1 MTAKGP
7 EAQPAVE
14 LAAGFDDCRHLDI
27 ILNSLNAL
35 IYVAD
40 METHEL
46 LFLNEYGR
54 AYWGEPNGRPCWQ
67 VLQSGQDGP
76 CAFCTNPQLVDA
88 LGQPTGPLVWE
99 FQNPIT
105 GRWYQ
110 CRDQAVRWVDG
121 RLVRLEIATDITDRK
136 RLEQDLEAAVRR
148 AEVLARTDELTGLN
162 NRRAFFDLGTQAFKQ
177 SRRFGRPIALIMF
190 DVDHFKR
197 INDTHGHTT
206 GDQVLQALVTAAR
219 PLIRDTDILG
229 RLGGEEFALILP
241 ETDLPQALAVAQR
254 LQAAIA
260 GVTVAHGSAMVRCTC
275 SFGVAA
281 SSSGCTTLDQLL
293 TEADSALLQA
303 KAAGRNR
310 IDYVQVKKG
319 I

>member
-7 EAQPAVE
+7 DPQPAVE
-14 LAAGFDDCRHLDI
+14 IAAGLGDCRHFDI

-35 IYVAD
+35 VYVAD

-46 LFLNEYGR
+46 LFLNDYGR
-54 AYWGEPNGRPCWQ
+54 THWGDPNGRPCWQ
-67 VLQSGQDGP
+67 VLQSGQQGP

-88 LGQPTGPLVWE
+88 QGQPTGPLVWE

-148 AEVLARTDELTGLN
+148 AEILARTDELTGLS
-162 NRRAFFDLGTQAFKQ
+162 NRRAFFELGARAFEQ
-177 SRRFGRPIALIMF
+177 CRRSARPIALIMF

-197 INDTHGHTT
+197 INDTHGHAA
-206 GDQVLQALVTAAR
+206 GDRVLQALAAAVS
-219 PLIRDTDILG
+219 PLTRDADILG
-229 RLGGEEFALILP
+229 RLGGEEFALVLP

-260 GVTVAHGSAMVRCTC
+260 KVAVSDGPATIRCTC

-281 SSSGCTTLDQLL
+281 SSDGDTSLDQLL
-293 TEADSALLQA
+293 TEADRALLRG
-303 KAAGRNR
+303 KAGGRNR
-310 IDYVQVKKG
+310 IDAVQVTG
-319 I
+319 RA